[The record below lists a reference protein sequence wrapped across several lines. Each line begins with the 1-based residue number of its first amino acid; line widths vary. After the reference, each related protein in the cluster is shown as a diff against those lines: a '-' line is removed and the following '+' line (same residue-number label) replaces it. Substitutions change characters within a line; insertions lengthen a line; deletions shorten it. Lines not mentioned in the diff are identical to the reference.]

1 MPLSRENKMTSKVT
15 ADEVNAFYAKQ
26 FIGRSGQDQIVEVR
40 KDYARLRQDIG
51 EAQLRPGNYISGPTQ
66 MAIADSAAYVA
77 IFTRTGIV
85 PMAVTSNLNINFLR
99 PCIGTALIA
108 EARVMKMGKALVVIE
123 VEMRAE
129 GSDKVSSHAIVTYA
143 LPRED

>member
-1 MPLSRENKMTSKVT
+1 MASKVT
-15 ADEVNAFYAKQ
+15 ADEVNKFYAAQ
-26 FIGRSGQDQIVEVR
+26 FSGRGGHDQVVEVR
-40 KDYARLRQDIG
+40 EDYARLRQDIG

-77 IFTRTGIV
+77 IFTRTGIL

-99 PCIGTALIA
+99 PCIGTALVA
-108 EARVMKMGKALVVIE
+108 EAHLIKMGKALAVIH
-123 VEMRAE
+123 VDICAE
-129 GSDKVSSHAIVTYA
+129 GSEKMASHAVVTYA